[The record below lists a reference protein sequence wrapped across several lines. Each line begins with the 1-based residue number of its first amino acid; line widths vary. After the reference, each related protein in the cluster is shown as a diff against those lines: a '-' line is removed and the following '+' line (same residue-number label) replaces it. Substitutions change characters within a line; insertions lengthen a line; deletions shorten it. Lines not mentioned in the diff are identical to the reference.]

1 MKLKKM
7 MIKRI
12 YIIIFVFCSSIFV
25 IGNVN
30 SQTETILKHR
40 ILKKEGR
47 ERQNYIKEKYK
58 YNNLQ
63 LQYQINL
70 SYNGWQIYDSNV
82 YEYKDGEAYKY
93 WYFADYIDTCR
104 CTKFSFRGI
113 DTITND
119 FTDNKLVHKIVY
131 DRYNL
136 LWYYIKDAVYAL
148 KCGGDYMGDTYDL
161 HNFPTITD
169 SSYSISSLSCS
180 NSMLFM
186 EYGNVVTSVLNKF
199 YYQINSLNQYECD
212 EFLFDNNIMVR
223 RRFYYKHSGD
233 IDRVECLL
241 YVDDTIYNE
250 WIEWYEYFN
259 E

>member
-1 MKLKKM
+1 MKK
-7 MIKRI
+7 
-12 YIIIFVFCSSIFV
+12 SIFIILTLLSI
-25 IGNVN
+25 IGYVN

-47 ERQNYIKEKYK
+47 ERQNYIKEKYEYEK
-58 YNNLQ
+58 FQ
-63 LQYQINL
+63 LICHLNL

-82 YEYKDGEAYKY
+82 YEYKNGEVYKY
-93 WYFADYIDTCR
+93 WYFADYIDTYSR
-104 CTKFSFRGI
+104 PKFSFRGI
-113 DTITND
+113 DTITNH
-119 FTDNKLVHKIVY
+119 FSGNKLVHKIVY

-136 LWYYIKDAVYAL
+136 LWYYIKDAVNAL
-148 KCGGDYMGDTYDL
+148 ECVEYMEYTNDL
-161 HNFPTITD
+161 NNFPTITD

-180 NSMLFM
+180 NTLLFM

-199 YYQINSLNQYECD
+199 SYQINSLNQYECD
-212 EFLFDNNIMVR
+212 EFVFDNNIVVK

-233 IDRVECLL
+233 IDNVECLL
-241 YVDDTIYNE
+241 YVNDILFNE

>member
-12 YIIIFVFCSSIFV
+12 CIIIFVFCSYIFV
-25 IGNVN
+25 IGDVN

-70 SYNGWQIYDSNV
+70 SYNGWQIYDSNA
-82 YEYKDGEAYKY
+82 YEYKNGEAYKY
-93 WYFADYIDTCR
+93 WYLADYIDTCR
-104 CTKFSFRGI
+104 CPKFSFRGI

-119 FTDNKLVHKIVY
+119 FTDNKLVHEIVY
-131 DRYNL
+131 DKYNL
-136 LWYYIKDAVYAL
+136 LWYYIKDAVRAL
-148 KCGGDYMGDTYDL
+148 ECGGDYMEYTCSN
-161 HNFPTITD
+161 NFPTITD

-180 NSMLFM
+180 NSLLFM

-199 YYQINSLNQYECD
+199 SYQINSLNQYESD
-212 EFLFDNNIMVR
+212 EFVFDNNIVVK

-233 IDRVECLL
+233 IDNVECLL
-241 YVDDTIYNE
+241 YVNDILFNE